1 MSNEVATPSQVLIV
15 GTGLIGTSVGLAL
28 QAAGVQVWLDDRDA
42 QACAI
47 AVDRGAGER
56 LSEASRPDL
65 IVVAVPPLAVAGV
78 VADLL
83 ARYPEATITDVCSVK
98 ALPLARLRATVDDVS
113 RFVGSH
119 PMAGRETSGP
129 GAARADL
136 FEDRMWA
143 ITASPDNPAERVAD
157 VQWLALT
164 CGALVLALSPAAH
177 DRAVALTSHTPQVL
191 ASVLAAQLATADPS
205 DVAVSGQG
213 LRDATRLAASEP
225 GLWSEILAGNAG
237 EVAAIVRRI
246 QSQLGDVADAL
257 DSAQAR
263 NAAGEPQGTGD
274 LASVRAVLELG
285 NSGYRAVPDKHGGQ
299 AHSYELIPVVVAD
312 KPGELAR
319 LFAAAGHAGVNLED
333 VRIEHTVGR
342 LRAIIELAVTPSVA
356 PRLRAELTAGGWQ
369 IRG

>member
-225 GLWSEILAGNAG
+225 GLWSEIIAGTP
-237 EVAAIVRRI
+237 ER
-246 QSQLGDVADAL
+246 SQ
-257 DSAQAR
+257 R
-263 NAAGEPQGTGD
+263 
-274 LASVRAVLELG
+274 
-285 NSGYRAVPDKHGGQ
+285 
-299 AHSYELIPVVVAD
+299 
-312 KPGELAR
+312 
-319 LFAAAGHAGVNLED
+319 
-333 VRIEHTVGR
+333 
-342 LRAIIELAVTPSVA
+342 
-356 PRLRAELTAGGWQ
+356 
-369 IRG
+369 